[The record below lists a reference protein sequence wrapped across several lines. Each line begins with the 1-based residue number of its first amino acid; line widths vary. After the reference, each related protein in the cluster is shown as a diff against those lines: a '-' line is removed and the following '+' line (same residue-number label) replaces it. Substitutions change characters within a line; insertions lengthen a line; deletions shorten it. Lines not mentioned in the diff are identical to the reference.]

1 MRSIRKRLLAILL
14 AAMLVCVG
22 FAGTSVTA
30 ESAGKQLTVVPNTDV
45 QPFIRQFL
53 PKSLFGSGGPF
64 TINMQVKIDNF
75 KKTHVDGLIFVNIW
89 DDRVEGKTVNGYFN
103 YDESTDW
110 IDVKMTD
117 VVESYGIG
125 LKAGDPITFDNV
137 KGMWINGKLEEY
149 ILCDM
154 GMLYAQGTVT
164 FRNFEVT
171 NAAGEV
177 VYSWATDPDLE
188 GISNVSEIENP
199 QPMIMKASFGDWS
212 GQVLVSDADDTPP
225 TVPTTAPPVYE
236 DPGPGDSTTGATEA
250 PTGGGDTTTT
260 NPASEDPNATTDP
273 ASDVSGDDSSDA
285 SDSSSRDTSADSSAA
300 AVGGEPGDDN
310 GGSFPIWI
318 PIVIVAGV
326 IVVAGVVLLVLWK
339 LNKLPWVKK
348 EQG

>member
-1 MRSIRKRLLAILL
+1 MSSIRKRFLAILL

-22 FAGTSVTA
+22 FAGTSVSA
-30 ESAGKQLTVVPNTDV
+30 ESTGKQLTVVPNTDV
-45 QPFIRQFL
+45 QPFIRQLL

-103 YDESTDW
+103 YTQSTDW

-117 VVESYGIG
+117 IVETYGIG

-177 VYSWATDPDLE
+177 VYSWATEPDLE
-188 GISNVSEIENP
+188 GISNLSEIENP
-199 QPMIMKASFGDWS
+199 QPIITKASFGDWS

-250 PTGGGDTTTT
+250 PTGGGDTTPT
-260 NPASEDPNATTDP
+260 NPESEDPNATTDP

-300 AVGGEPGDDN
+300 AVGGGLGDDDE
-310 GGSFPIWI
+310 GSFPIWI

-326 IVVAGVVLLVLWK
+326 VVVAGVVLLVLWK